1 MGSGEYVRYG
11 MADGLATFSEA
22 QVKRLAFP
30 LAYNPDCWLDFDSWR
45 ISAREKLLECLLT
58 PPPLAEFDPQVIAT
72 EDRGSYE
79 ARKLVFNVSSD
90 CRIPAYLMIPKGQG
104 PFPAIIA
111 LHDHGAHFSIGK
123 EKVIRPFDESSERT
137 EDAEQWVE
145 ECYGGRFIG
154 DELAKGGYVV
164 FSMDALFWGDRG
176 RREGID
182 FETQQQLAA
191 NLLQIGMCWSGVIAW
206 DDIRSAEF
214 VASLPEVDSNR
225 IGAIGLSVGSH
236 RTWMLSAASDR
247 IKAGAA
253 ICWMAT
259 TASLMVP
266 GNNQTTGQSAFS
278 MIFPNLRN
286 FMDYLD
292 VASIACPKPML
303 FFNGEQDGLFPVDG
317 VKDAYAKMRRIWS
330 SKDASD
336 KLVTKLWDVP
346 HVFNREMQGE
356 AFEFIDKWLGF

>member
-1 MGSGEYVRYG
+1 MGSGDYIRYG
-11 MADGLATFSEA
+11 MADGLPAFNEA
-22 QVKRLAFP
+22 QVKRLSFP
-30 LAYNPDCWLDFDSWR
+30 LAYNPDHWPDYDSWNKA
-45 ISAREKLLECLLT
+45 ARKKLLECLLT
-58 PPPLAEFDPQVIAT
+58 PPPEAEFNPKEIAT

-79 ARKLVFNVSSD
+79 ARKLVFNVSAD
-90 CRIPAYLMIPKGQG
+90 CRVPAYLLVPKGQG

-111 LHDHGAHFSIGK
+111 LHDHGAHFPIGK
-123 EKVIRPFDESSERT
+123 EKVILPFDENSEIT
-137 EDAEQWVE
+137 EDAKQWVND
-145 ECYGGRFIG
+145 CYGGRFIG
-154 DELAKGGYVV
+154 DELAKRGYVI

-182 FETQQQLAA
+182 FEAQQQLAA
-191 NLLQIGMCWSGVIAW
+191 NLMQIGMCWSGVIAW

-214 VASLPEVDSNR
+214 VASLPEVDPEH

-247 IKAGAA
+247 IKTGAA

-278 MIFPNLRN
+278 MIFTNIRN
-286 FMDYLD
+286 FMDYPD

-317 VKDAYAKMRRIWS
+317 VEDAYSKMRKVWS
-330 SKDASD
+330 SQNASD
-336 KLVTKLWDVP
+336 KLVTKIWDVA
-346 HVFNREMQGE
+346 HVFNREMQDE
-356 AFEFIDKWLGF
+356 AFEFIDRELVH

>member
-1 MGSGEYVRYG
+1 
-11 MADGLATFSEA
+11 
-22 QVKRLAFP
+22 
-30 LAYNPDCWLDFDSWR
+30 
-45 ISAREKLLECLLT
+45 
-58 PPPLAEFDPQVIAT
+58 
-72 EDRGSYE
+72 
-79 ARKLVFNVSSD
+79 
-90 CRIPAYLMIPKGQG
+90 
-104 PFPAIIA
+104 
-111 LHDHGAHFSIGK
+111 
-123 EKVIRPFDESSERT
+123 
-137 EDAEQWVE
+137 
-145 ECYGGRFIG
+145 
-154 DELAKGGYVV
+154 
-164 FSMDALFWGDRG
+164 MDALFWGDRG
-176 RREGID
+176 RKEGID

-214 VASLPEVDSNR
+214 VASLPEVDPER

-286 FMDYLD
+286 FLDYPD

-317 VKDAYAKMRRIWS
+317 VKDAYAKMRRVWS
-330 SKDASD
+330 SRDASD

-346 HVFNREMQGE
+346 HVFNREMQEE
-356 AFEFIDKWLGF
+356 AFGFIDKWLGF